1 MSDQPH
7 KSNDATL
14 RALAESGALDAML
27 RREGQP
33 GGALH
38 RQHMED
44 GAIEPRL
51 RPIPESHEKTRP
63 MTIPE
68 LANLM
73 GETDRRDRFATKYL
87 WSGWLACEFYDR
99 TLGGPVPPDRQ
110 GRQVRLFRFD
120 ADQLLRGDE
129 QSGGRPYVPANMAD
143 RLFLSRR

>member
-1 MSDQPH
+1 MH
-7 KSNDATL
+7 
-14 RALAESGALDAML
+14 ALARPGALDAML

-44 GAIEPRL
+44 GDIEPSL
-51 RPIPESHEKTRP
+51 RPIPEGHQKTRP
-63 MTIPE
+63 MAVSE
-68 LANLM
+68 LADLM
-73 GETDRRDRFATKYL
+73 GEQARRDRFTTKYL

-99 TLGGPVPPDRQ
+99 TLGGPVPPDRP
-110 GRQVRLFRFD
+110 GRQLRLFRFD
-120 ADQLLRGDE
+120 ANQLLRGDG